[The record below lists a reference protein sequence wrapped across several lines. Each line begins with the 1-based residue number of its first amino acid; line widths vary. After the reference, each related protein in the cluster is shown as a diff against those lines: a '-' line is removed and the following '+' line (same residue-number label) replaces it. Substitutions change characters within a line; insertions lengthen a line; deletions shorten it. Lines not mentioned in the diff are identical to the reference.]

1 LARERTAQVLQQ
13 RKRMKRRLTLFAE
26 RFNSDDSLKKFLPYA
41 QELGLLPSGPL
52 ATLDPGDVA
61 KLLKATPG
69 LDKAQVRGA
78 VRVDCGY
85 NDPSICT
92 RLLCL
97 RGLSLVLLP

>member
-1 LARERTAQVLQQ
+1 
-13 RKRMKRRLTLFAE
+13 MKRRLTLFAE

-78 VRVDCGY
+78 VGVDCGN
-85 NDPSICT
+85 NDT
-92 RLLCL
+92 AFRLVFFVFVDCL
-97 RGLSLVLLP
+97 LSRYLKQF